1 MPDPIVKKVLGSLG
15 QIVTETVEKTAKET
29 MNIASGVITGQELVG
44 DIKPLSEEA
53 MAKAKAEEEEKKQE
67 ELGRLRQGTSASQER
82 NVEKEM
88 GEIRDEKKGKKRKRR
103 NNFGKFKKAAG
114 DGGEEREQLVDET
127 VNPEREAKKNSSYPD
142 RRRNSNLIHSKQR
155 KQVSLKVKLINLY
168 T

>member
-82 NVEKEM
+82 NVEKKW
-88 GEIRDEKKGKKRKRR
+88 EKLGTRKRK
-103 NNFGKFKKAAG
+103 
-114 DGGEEREQLVDET
+114 EEEE
-127 VNPEREAKKNSSYPD
+127 E
-142 RRRNSNLIHSKQR
+142 KQFW
-155 KQVSLKVKLINLY
+155 KI
-168 T
+168 

>member
-88 GEIRDEKKGKKRKRR
+88 GEIRDEKKRKEEEEEKQFLENLKRQRETEAR
-103 NNFGKFKKAAG
+103 
-114 DGGEEREQLVDET
+114 EREQLVDET
-127 VNPEREAKKNSSYPD
+127 VNPEREAKKKQFVPGPKKKQQPD
-142 RRRNSNLIHSKQR
+142 PFQTTQTGEFKGKID
-155 KQVSLKVKLINLY
+155 
-168 T
+168 